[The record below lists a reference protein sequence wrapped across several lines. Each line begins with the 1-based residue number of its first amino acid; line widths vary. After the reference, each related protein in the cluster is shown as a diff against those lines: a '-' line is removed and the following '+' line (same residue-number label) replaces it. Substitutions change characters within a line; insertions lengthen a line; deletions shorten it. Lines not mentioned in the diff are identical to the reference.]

1 MALGM
6 AGTQELLCS
15 ETRPLL
21 ARLLDGDLAEE
32 ERARV
37 ERHLAACPICLE
49 QHRAAER
56 AFRALRALPRE
67 EQVRLRD
74 DALRE
79 LGLNEGAPSR
89 WSRLWRILA
98 FAIVFALAFFYLRE
112 RRNVVPQGPHGAETR

>member
-1 MALGM
+1 M

-21 ARLLDGDLAEE
+21 AKLLDGDLASD

-49 QHRAAER
+49 QHKAAER
-56 AFRALRALPRE
+56 AFQALRALPRE
-67 EQVRLRD
+67 EHVRLRD
-74 DALRE
+74 EALRE
-79 LGLNEGAPSR
+79 LGLDEPPRSR

-98 FAIVFALAFFYLRE
+98 FMIVFALAYFYLRE
-112 RRNVVPQGPHGAETR
+112 RRNVVPEGPRGAETR